1 MPWGF
6 FRIPDFRQPITFFSS
21 VPFGS
26 ILQKKN
32 GSSNSLPCC
41 LAGGSF
47 QPYPPKPPKA
57 TPAFSNFGL
66 VFIDFQQKII
76 QKKMATFYPHPSKL
90 NQNW

>member
-6 FRIPDFRQPITFFSS
+6 FRIPDFQQPITFFSS

-47 QPYPPKPPKA
+47 QPYPPLK
-57 TPAFSNFGL
+57 
-66 VFIDFQQKII
+66 DI
-76 QKKMATFYPHPSKL
+76 QKKMATVYPTPR
-90 NQNW
+90 NWIKIDSHLLG